1 MSVESTHANGN
12 KGKKTAIVVLC
23 LAAVALSLLSLKS
36 MLWPQGN
43 AATSTRDLAVRGMA
57 GSVPGGRQAPGTR
70 GQITAISAES
80 ITIRTREGD
89 AKTFT
94 LSPATQLTVDLKP
107 VAAAALKVGQRAR
120 IISAD
125 NKSAT
130 EVHVR
135 TRPPGGRGGP
145 GGASAIQGLV

>member
-1 MSVESTHANGN
+1 MSVESTNANGN
-12 KGKKTAIVVLC
+12 KGKKAVVVILC
-23 LAAVALSLLSLKS
+23 LAAVALSLLSLRS
-36 MLWPQGN
+36 MLWPPSAGTTG
-43 AATSTRDLAVRGMA
+43 ARGLAGRGMPGGA
-57 GSVPGGRQAPGTR
+57 PGGRQMPGTR
-70 GQITAISAES
+70 GQITAISTGS
-80 ITIRTREGD
+80 ITIQTREGD

-94 LSPATQLTVDLKP
+94 LSSATQLTVDQKH

-120 IISAD
+120 IVSTD